1 MIAMSP
7 EVFTAGL
14 MHDWHEQAE
23 CFFSEARKQDVRLPS
38 DRRHEARQRSE
49 QNGVEVSD
57 ALLKEL
63 ASLLPG

>member
-1 MIAMSP
+1 MSP

-23 CFFSEARKQDVRLPS
+23 CFFSEARKQGVRLPS

-49 QNGVEVSD
+49 QVGVEVSD

-63 ASLLPG
+63 ASLSPG